1 MSNDLLFADMLSK
14 LRRFATPPP
23 WMLPTAALMSMSPP
37 IRVIVP
43 APVLIPPPTVSI
55 APPPVSI
62 PPPVVLNIE
71 PS

>member
-1 MSNDLLFADMLSK
+1 
-14 LRRFATPPP
+14 
-23 WMLPTAALMSMSPP
+23 MSPP